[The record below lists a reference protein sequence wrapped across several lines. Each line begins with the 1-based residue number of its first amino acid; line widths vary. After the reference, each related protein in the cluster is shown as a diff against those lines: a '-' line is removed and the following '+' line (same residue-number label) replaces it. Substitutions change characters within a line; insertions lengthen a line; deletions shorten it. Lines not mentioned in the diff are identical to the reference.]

1 MRIPTKPRTATAS
14 FRVDKSALDALH
26 EDAKMQNVS
35 VNTLLN
41 QLLLTYANYD
51 RPMKRF
57 QVVKLPASTFRHILE
72 GAQEETLAEAGNS
85 AGSDVP
91 RTYILAKRGKL
102 TVENCLDYLR
112 TMSTHAKLFDYSEVS
127 NDGTLSVTLSHNFG
141 AKGTLFLQHYVQS
154 IFVPLEKELKF
165 SFDDNAVVFEIRA
178 TIQQ

>member
-1 MRIPTKPRTATAS
+1 
-14 FRVDKSALDALH
+14 VDKSALDALH

-35 VNTLLN
+35 VNTMLN

-57 QVVKLPASTFRHILE
+57 QVIKLPASTFRHILQ
-72 GAQEETLAEAGNS
+72 GAQDETLAEAGDS

-102 TVENCLDYLR
+102 TVDNCLDYLR
-112 TMSTHAKLFDYSEVS
+112 TMSTHAKLFDYSEVV
-127 NDGTLSVTLSHNFG
+127 NEGTLSVTLSHNFG

-154 IFVPLEKELKF
+154 IFEPLGKELKF
-165 SFDDNAVVFEIRA
+165 SFDDNAVVFEIRLA
-178 TIQQ
+178 SQL